1 MSRSSLSPGFFERNR
16 TMPPIYPNNF
26 LDHLTLTLEWM
37 AVSLGLWGYP
47 RVMSMDTHERSVRGV
62 RAKEGP

>member
-1 MSRSSLSPGFFERNR
+1 
-16 TMPPIYPNNF
+16 MPPIYPNNF